1 MAMGVAVMASL
12 LRGIGSRG
20 RAFRANRLAR
30 NTSCSETGSTS
41 GPSVVMLALSEYPAI
56 AIRSLLRC
64 TPTCV
69 RRRALM
75 CHTRV
80 G

>member
-1 MAMGVAVMASL
+1 MLQRVRS
-12 LRGIGSRG
+12 SG
-20 RAFRANRLAR
+20 RAFRANRLAKK
-30 NTSCSETGSTS
+30 TSCSETGSTS

-64 TPTCV
+64 TPTCARGRV
-69 RRRALM
+69 LV
-75 CHTRV
+75 CHIRV